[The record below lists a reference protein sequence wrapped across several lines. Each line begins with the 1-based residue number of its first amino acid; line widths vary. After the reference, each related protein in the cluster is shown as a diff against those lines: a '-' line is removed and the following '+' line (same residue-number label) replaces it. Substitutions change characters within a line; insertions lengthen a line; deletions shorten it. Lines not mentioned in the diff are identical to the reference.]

1 MPKPAPMRQPDALV
15 YGLLSMAVGRFRKE
29 RPLTGRD
36 NKRRIEEALP
46 QAVYLSDPSAAAD
59 AAELIARFGVHAA
72 SEAAARA
79 DRSRDL
85 GNVVHFCRWRE
96 IERMIALLSSTDPA
110 DATLH

>member
-1 MPKPAPMRQPDALV
+1 ME
-15 YGLLSMAVGRFRKE
+15 RFRKE
-29 RPLTGRD
+29 RPLTRRD
-36 NKRRIEEALP
+36 NKDVSRKALH
-46 QAVYLSDPSAAAD
+46 QAVYLSDASAAAD

-85 GNVVHFCRWRE
+85 GNVIHFCRWRE